1 MIGSSQGGMNIE
13 DVARDSPDAIKT
25 LPINIDKGVTKEE
38 CLEFAKSCNF
48 EDLSEQ
54 AADMMVKL
62 YDIFI
67 SKDATTV
74 SFCFERATF
83 LIRSPHSNSRRTYV
97 VCTLQIEINPL
108 AEDSSGKR
116 KFHSTEYSIKII

>member
-1 MIGSSQGGMNIE
+1 LFNQGPALIGSSQGGVNIE

-25 LPINIDKGVTKEE
+25 LPINIDKGVTREQ
-38 CLEFAKSCNF
+38 CLKFAQDVGF

-67 SKDATTV
+67 KNDATTV
-74 SFCFERATF
+74 RHGCRFFAT
-83 LIRSPHSNSRRTYV
+83 IT
-97 VCTLQIEINPL
+97 
-108 AEDSSGKR
+108 DK
-116 KFHSTEYSIKII
+116 